1 MDEGFS
7 VDNYYSIIQC
17 LYNIVERYDQFA
29 ELVPNNRQKY
39 YQCDSLNVVV
49 MIVHRDVFEDNNF
62 LVAKVFLRKS
72 GPIRCIAVVARRN
85 VYDRVYD
92 CTH

>member
-1 MDEGFS
+1 
-7 VDNYYSIIQC
+7 
-17 LYNIVERYDQFA
+17 
-29 ELVPNNRQKY
+29 
-39 YQCDSLNVVV
+39 
-49 MIVHRDVFEDNNF
+49 MIVHRDVFEDNDF